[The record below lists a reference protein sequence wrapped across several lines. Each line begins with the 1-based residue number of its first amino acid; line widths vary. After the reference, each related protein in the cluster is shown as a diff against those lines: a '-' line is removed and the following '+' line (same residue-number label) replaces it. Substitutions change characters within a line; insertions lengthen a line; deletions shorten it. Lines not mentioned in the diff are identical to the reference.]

1 MSGHAITFVKWDVFR
16 SGAGERYS
24 RGYLYAC
31 KRPRLL
37 KAVEEGDTL
46 WLVTSRRA
54 SDQTLRYHLAYR
66 LADCVHADP
75 SREKEERFGR
85 YMVCARDWGRSVH
98 FPYNDVTSTLRR
110 LRCVTGRPLWEET
123 NLGNRL
129 TVSIPRLTP
138 EDVRVMEAF
147 QQRVLTERTVFLSY
161 SHQDVAV
168 AAGLETELAARN
180 VHVYRDAQSLYPGEP
195 WQPALER
202 AVRAADSFV
211 VLISPDAG
219 GSGWVKQEVAWAL
232 NEQRSGG
239 LVAHIVPILLP
250 TGGWEA
256 FAELHH
262 LHRVDYPAQPTSAF
276 FDRLVEQLE
285 ARPRRH

>member
-1 MSGHAITFVKWDVFR
+1 M
-16 SGAGERYS
+16 
-24 RGYLYAC
+24 L
-31 KRPRLL
+31 
-37 KAVEEGDTL
+37 
-46 WLVTSRRA
+46 RA
-54 SDQTLRYHLAYR
+54 T
-66 LADCVHADP
+66 
-75 SREKEERFGR
+75 
-85 YMVCARDWGRSVH
+85 GRSVH

-138 EDVRVMEAF
+138 EDVMLMEAF

-168 AAGLETELAARN
+168 AARLETELAARN
-180 VHVYRDAQSLYPGEP
+180 VHVYRDVRSLHPGEP

-211 VLISPDAG
+211 VLISPAAG

-232 NEQRSGG
+232 SEQRSGG

-250 TGGWEA
+250 AGGWEA
-256 FAELHH
+256 FAELHQ
-262 LHRVDYPAQPTSAF
+262 LQRVDHPAQPTSAF

-285 ARPRRH
+285 VQPRRH

>member
-1 MSGHAITFVKWDVFR
+1 MSDHAITFVKWDVFR

-37 KAVEEGDTL
+37 KAVEQGDTL
-46 WLVTSRRA
+46 WLVTSRRT
-54 SDQTLRYHLAYR
+54 SDQTLRYHLAYK
-66 LADCVHADP
+66 LVDCDHADP
-75 SREKEERFGR
+75 SPEKEERFGR

-138 EDVRVMEAF
+138 EDIMLMEAF
-147 QQRVLTERTVFLSY
+147 QQRILTERTVFLSY
-161 SHQDVAV
+161 SRQDAAV
-168 AAGLETELAARN
+168 AARLETELAGRN
-180 VHVYRDAQSLYPGEP
+180 VHVYRDVQSLYPGEP

-211 VLISPDAG
+211 VLISPASG
-219 GSGWVKQEVAWAL
+219 GSAWVKQEVAWVL

-239 LVAHIVPILLP
+239 LVAHIVPLLLP

-256 FAELHH
+256 FPELHH
-262 LHRVDYPAQPTSAF
+262 LHRVDYPVQPDAAF
-276 FDRLVEQLE
+276 FDRLTEKLE
-285 ARPRRH
+285 ELPR